1 MKLYAQHG
9 YGPGEKI
16 ERGLATEVIDGAI
29 LGAKDIAPG
38 QIEDCIGKWRAAAP
52 DAEVLFDS
60 QFHAC
65 MLPHHDDN
73 RFGHLPD
80 YDYWGSGCRAQ
91 SDLMRQD
98 RVDAELKSCLEFQ
111 AALQVSAL
119 IAPNI
124 VVRRSLDSREAAIAT
139 AFITRSASV
148 ARKADRRRRVLATL
162 ALSREALLDRSEL
175 ESFVDLLVSLDEPP
189 HGFYLLLSCANSV
202 RSEVFHEEVIS
213 NLLFLVHSL
222 KLNGFEV
229 VVGYSDALGP
239 ILATAGADAG
249 ASGWFNTLRIFS
261 LNRFAPSEDDFGRRP
276 RLTYFSSGLFNRIL
290 VSELTTAVRFNAAV
304 RNRYP
309 TDRPYFSANEVIEP
323 DRIKECLQSWDALRR
338 LQMGFSAG
346 ILTQRLDRLNT
357 HVAAAVTHY
366 AALKER
372 GLVFETKSSGSHLS
386 SVQDGVAEF
395 RRDLGA

>member
-9 YGPGEKI
+9 FGPGEKI
-16 ERGLATEVIDGAI
+16 ERGLAAGVIDGVI

-38 QIEDCIGKWRAAAP
+38 QIEDCIGKWRAAASES
-52 DAEVLFDS
+52 EVLFDS

-80 YDYWGSGCRAQ
+80 YGYWGSGCRAQ

-98 RVDAELKSCLEFQ
+98 RVDAELTSCLEFQ
-111 AALQVSAL
+111 ATLHVSAL

-139 AFITRSASV
+139 AFITRSARLG
-148 ARKADRRRRVLATL
+148 RKADPQRRVFATL

-175 ESFVDLLVSLDEPP
+175 ESFVELLVSLDEPP
-189 HGFYLLLSCANSV
+189 DGFYVLLACAGSV
-202 RSEVFHEEVIS
+202 PSEVFHEEVIS
-213 NLLFLVHSL
+213 NLLFLVYSL

-229 VVGYSDALGP
+229 VVGYSDTLGP
-239 ILATAGADAG
+239 LLATAGADAG

-261 LNRFAPSEDDFGRRP
+261 LNRFAPSKGGGKQA
-276 RLTYFSSGLFNRIL
+276 RLTYLSSALFNRIL

-304 RNRYP
+304 RNRLP

-323 DRIKECLQSWDALRR
+323 DRPQECLQSWEALRR
-338 LQMGFSAG
+338 LQLEFCNGTLA
-346 ILTQRLDRLNT
+346 QRLARLDT

-372 GLVFETKSSGSHLS
+372 GLVFETKSSGSHLRA
-386 SVQDGVAEF
+386 VEDGLAEF
-395 RRDLGA
+395 RRELGA

>member
-1 MKLYAQHG
+1 MKLLAQHG
-9 YGPGEKI
+9 FGPGEKI

-139 AFITRSASV
+139 AFITRSARV
-148 ARKADRRRRVLATL
+148 ARKADRHRRVLAAL

-189 HGFYLLLSCANSV
+189 HGFYLLLSCAGSI
-202 RSEVFHEEVIS
+202 RSEVFHEEVIG

-261 LNRFAPSEDDFGRRP
+261 LNRFAPSEGGGRP
-276 RLTYFSSGLFNRIL
+276 ARLTYFSSGLFNRIL
-290 VSELTTAVRFNAAV
+290 VSELTTAVRFNVAV
-304 RNRYP
+304 RNRLP

-323 DRIKECLQSWDALRR
+323 DRIRECLQSWDALRR
-338 LQMGFSAG
+338 LQIDFSG
-346 ILTQRLDRLNT
+346 GTLSQRLDRLDA

-386 SVQDGVAEF
+386 VVQDGLAEF
-395 RRDLGA
+395 RRDLGV